1 MLIIFCIAEMSILI
15 PYAQYYLNY
24 DYIAEVLCINKEKPI
39 TICYGKCYL
48 NDQLKKTSN
57 SDDGPAPTQIE
68 YQKQPLTLNDLQQYP
83 LAVSIQDQDTGS
95 TGLQLP
101 FQNRSIQTP
110 PPPPPGLLK
119 SRIFLLYLNYI
130 KLKKKYKIFSVFG
143 MAFTCF
149 SLAPARGK

>member
-101 FQNRSIQTP
+101 FQNRSIQPPTP
-110 PPPPPGLLK
+110 PPK
-119 SRIFLLYLNYI
+119 
-130 KLKKKYKIFSVFG
+130 
-143 MAFTCF
+143 C
-149 SLAPARGK
+149 